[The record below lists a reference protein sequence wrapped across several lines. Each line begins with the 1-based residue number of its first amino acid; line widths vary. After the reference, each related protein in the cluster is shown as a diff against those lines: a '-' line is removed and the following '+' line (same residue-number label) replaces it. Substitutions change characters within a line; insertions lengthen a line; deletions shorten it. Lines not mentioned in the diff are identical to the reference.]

1 VEEIKS
7 RHYFIYDQSKTLPD
21 SKYAFGIQE
30 VIEKRLKKTKSFE
43 SFNELVA
50 HISENSVGS
59 DISPKG
65 VLFYI
70 HGYQADQKMFME
82 QSGFTLQ
89 DDVFDKI
96 ADKYSIIISLQW
108 NSVLH
113 YQKAVSNAYEKGSR
127 FVHFLQPIM
136 ENICKIS
143 SLCSVSFLCH
153 SMGNRVFQG
162 IYDTWTQRNS
172 QLQFT
177 KVWMMA
183 ADLEY
188 DIFSTQF
195 PKASSYIQNVYIYYK
210 TQDLTLKIA
219 KSLEDHPRL
228 GIIGPKD
235 RLENMFIR
243 DVSDISDDQSLGGNL
258 SHHRYYYGSPTIR
271 QEIVDGL
278 LK

>member
-1 VEEIKS
+1 M
-7 RHYFIYDQSKTLPD
+7 D
-21 SKYAFGIQE
+21 
-30 VIEKRLKKTKSFE
+30 KRLKKTKAFE
-43 SFNELVA
+43 SFNELMA
-50 HISENSVGS
+50 HINENVIGS
-59 DISPKG
+59 DISSKG

-82 QSGFTLQ
+82 QSGYTLQ
-89 DDVFDKI
+89 NDVFDKI

-113 YQKAVSNAYEKGSR
+113 YQKAVSNAYEKGCR

-136 ENICKIS
+136 ENICKTSPI
-143 SLCSVSFLCH
+143 CHFSFLCH

-162 IYDTWTQRNS
+162 IYDTWTKRNS
-172 QLQFT
+172 QILF
-177 KVWMMA
+177 KSVWMMA

-195 PKASSYIQNVYIYYK
+195 PNASFHIHDIYIYHRS
-210 TQDLTLKIA
+210 QDLTLKIA
-219 KSLEDHPRL
+219 KTLEDHPRL
-228 GIIGPKD
+228 GIIGPKE
-235 RLENMFIR
+235 RLENMRVR
-243 DVSDISDDQSLGGNL
+243 DVSDITDDQSLGGNL

>member
-1 VEEIKS
+1 MEEIKS
-7 RHYFIYDQSKTLPD
+7 IHYFIYDQSKKLPD

-30 VIEKRLKKTKSFE
+30 IVDKKLKKTKAFG

-50 HISENSVGS
+50 HISEDVVSS

-65 VLFYI
+65 ILFYI

-89 DDVFDKI
+89 NDVFDKI
-96 ADKYSIIISLQW
+96 TDKYNIIISLQW

-113 YQKAVSNAYEKGSR
+113 YQKAVANAYEKGSR

-136 ENICKIS
+136 ENVRKVS
-143 SLCSVSFLCH
+143 PLCQVSFLCH

-172 QLQFT
+172 QIQFT

-195 PKASSYIQNVYIYYK
+195 PKASSYIQNVFIYHK

-228 GIIGPKD
+228 GIIGPKQ